1 MSHSS
6 TQTEAVEMSQV
17 EVPMKERIS
26 LEPAGTTQTVV
37 PEEPPRSTTKAT
49 EPSKSNKS
57 HKKDKKKKKKKEPP
71 PLPPYHIQPVEQVLE
86 EFKSSTLGLQ
96 ESEIAGRV
104 TKYGKNE
111 LKGEGG
117 VNPFILLLRHLVNGL
132 TIILL
137 IAAILSIVTEQW
149 IETGKTF

>member
-26 LEPAGTTQTVV
+26 LEPAGTTQTV
-37 PEEPPRSTTKAT
+37 PEETPRNTTKAT

-57 HKKDKKKKKKKEPP
+57 HKKKKKKKEPP

-117 VNPFILLLRHLVNGL
+117 VSC
-132 TIILL
+132 TICG
-137 IAAILSIVTEQW
+137 A
-149 IETGKTF
+149 